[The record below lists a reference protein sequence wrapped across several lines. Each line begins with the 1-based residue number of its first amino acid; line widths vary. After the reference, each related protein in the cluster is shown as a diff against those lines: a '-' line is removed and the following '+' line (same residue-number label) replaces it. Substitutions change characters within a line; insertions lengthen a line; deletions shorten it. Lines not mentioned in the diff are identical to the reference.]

1 MFRRPQP
8 EAVIDS
14 AAAGSGRLRP
24 SGACPIPTLPE
35 AEPPAPPPPPAPAP
49 RGVGLHLLLAMVSLA
64 VVSGAIAGAI
74 AGRVAG
80 GSDGAPTGASSPA
93 PAPTPFVPAAP
104 PANLVRAAERATA
117 SVVTVIAESPRGV
130 DATGSSV
137 EETSAGTGI
146 VLGEDGLIL
155 TNFHVISGAS
165 RVRVILP
172 TGESREASFVADDSP
187 FQDMAL
193 ISIPAGG
200 LMAATLGSSSSLRLG
215 EPLLAVASGVS
226 TVQNQVKA
234 GVVSALDVDLVRP
247 GVILTGMIQTDAAV
261 NHGDSGGAL
270 VNASGEVVGILTTI
284 VREQPSGD
292 IVEGVALCHA
302 IDRLRPVIDA
312 VRTLGSNPRPRLGIE
327 RYSTHHRLLTAAEA
341 TRLRLRPND
350 AVVVTQVEPGSP
362 AAAAGIRVGD
372 IILAVGQ
379 ERLSQAEPFVNLIGV
394 AGGNEVRLTIV
405 RDGVARQVAVT
416 PRPVRGS
423 QRG

>member
-1 MFRRPQP
+1 M
-8 EAVIDS
+8 
-14 AAAGSGRLRP
+14 G
-24 SGACPIPTLPE
+24 LPF
-35 AEPPAPPPPPAPAP
+35 
-49 RGVGLHLLLAMVSLA
+49 LLAVVSLA
-64 VVSGAIAGAI
+64 VISGAIAGAI
-74 AGRVAG
+74 TGRATG
-80 GSDGAPTGASSPA
+80 GSDRAPAGASSPA
-93 PAPTPFVPAAP
+93 PAPTPFVPAAT
-104 PANLVRAAERATA
+104 PATLVRAAERATA
-117 SVVTVIAESPRGV
+117 FVVTVIAESPTGV
-130 DATGSSV
+130 DATGSPV

-200 LMAATLGSSSSLRLG
+200 LTAATLGSSASLRLG
-215 EPLLAVASGVS
+215 EPLLAVASGVN

-234 GVVSALDVDLVRP
+234 GVVSALDVDLIRP

-270 VNASGEVVGILTTI
+270 VNANGEVVGILTTI
-284 VREQPSGD
+284 VRKQPSGD

-302 IDRLRPVIDA
+302 IDSLRSVIDA
-312 VRTLGSNPRPRLGIE
+312 VRALGSNPRPRLGIE
-327 RYSTHHRLLTAAEA
+327 RYSTHHRLLTAEEA
-341 TRLRLRPND
+341 TRLRLRPSD
-350 AVVVTQVEPGSP
+350 GVVVTRVEPGSP
-362 AAAAGIRVGD
+362 AATAGIRVGD

-379 ERLSQAEPFVNLIGV
+379 ERLSQAQPFVNLVGV
-394 AGGNEVRLTIV
+394 AGGNEVRLTVV
-405 RDGVARQVAVT
+405 RDGVVRQVSVT

-423 QRG
+423 